1 MPNANDR
8 LIRLPATALSRMLTH
23 EEISS
28 LELTRA
34 VLDRI
39 DAQDGRI
46 RAFTTV
52 LRERALADAARAD
65 EERRKGRSRGP
76 LHGMPVSVKESIEM
90 AGHASTLGVTARVS
104 KVATSDAALVKML
117 REAGAVIVGRTN
129 VSQLLLYHEA
139 RNPVFGQTAN
149 PFSAAHSPGGSS
161 GGEAAAL
168 AAGMSMLG
176 IGGDIGGSIRGPAH
190 ASGIVGL
197 KPTLDRWPTQGSLTG
212 LMGQEAI
219 RGQTGPMGRTVG
231 DVTMLMGALDARRMS
246 ALDGRVPPL
255 EWEDP
260 ARIDV
265 PRLRVGFYTDD
276 GVLSA
281 SRAVVR
287 GVERA
292 TDVLRNAGC
301 EVVPFTPPQALEMIF
316 TYAAAMSSDA
326 GAMGMAAIGKGEVD
340 PTLSALL
347 RIARLPDAVRAAVAG
362 VMSMRGEHVASG
374 ILRALGRKPVET
386 FWALTGKIRAYR
398 FAFTDALD
406 RAGID
411 VLLCPVHATPALP
424 HGASKDFAFAGSY
437 SMLYNLL
444 QFPAGSVPVTTVRA
458 DETQRTNPRERME
471 RMAAEV
477 DRVSKGLPIGV
488 QVVGR
493 PWAEA
498 TVLAVMAEIER
509 GVQGDD
515 GFPVT
520 PVG

>member
-1 MPNANDR
+1 MPTSNDR
-8 LIRLPATALSRMLTH
+8 LIRMPATQLSRMLTN

-28 LELTRA
+28 VQLTRA
-34 VLDRI
+34 VLERI
-39 DAQDGRI
+39 DAVDGRI

-76 LHGMPVSVKESIEM
+76 LHGLPMTVKESIEM
-90 AGHASTLGVTARVS
+90 AGHASTLGVTAR
-104 KVATSDAALVKML
+104 ATKIATADAALVRML

-139 RNPVFGQTAN
+139 RNPLFGQTAN
-149 PFSAAHSPGGSS
+149 PFSAAHGPGGSS

-168 AAGMSMLG
+168 AAGMSVLG

-190 ASGIVGL
+190 ASGIVGF
-197 KPTLDRWPTQGSLTG
+197 KPTLDRWSTQGSLTG
-212 LMGQEAI
+212 LIGQEAI

-231 DVTMLMGALDARRMS
+231 DVTMLMAAMDTRRMS
-246 ALDGRVPPL
+246 VLDGRVPPL

-260 ARIDV
+260 SRIDV

-276 GVLSA
+276 GVLA
-281 SRAVVR
+281 PSRAVAR

-292 TDVLRNAGC
+292 ADVLRRAGC
-301 EVVPFTPPQALEMIF
+301 EVVPFVPPQTLEMIF

-326 GAMGMAAIGKGEVD
+326 GATAMATLGKGDVD
-340 PTLSALL
+340 PTLTALL
-347 RIARLPDAVRAAVAG
+347 RMTRLPDAVRATLAG
-362 VMSMRGEHVASG
+362 VLSLQSEHVASG

-386 FWALTGKIRAYR
+386 FWSLTAKIRAYR
-398 FAFTDALD
+398 FAFLEAMDT
-406 RAGID
+406 AGVD

-444 QFPAGSVPVTTVRA
+444 QLPAGSVPVTSVRA
-458 DETQRTNPRERME
+458 DETERPNPRERME
-471 RMAAEV
+471 RMAAEI

-498 TVLAVMAEIER
+498 TVLAAMAEIER
-509 GVQGDD
+509 GTHDD
-515 GFPVT
+515 EGYPLT
-520 PVG
+520 PVP